1 MVRIEV
7 QLRPEEAAQVLR
19 ACDVFAGSATERA
32 DALVTMAEATLRG
45 DQPDRPPA
53 PASPRRFHGAS
64 FAMPA

>member
-19 ACDVFAGSATERA
+19 ACDVFAGSA
-32 DALVTMAEATLRG
+32 EATLRG

-53 PASPRRFHGAS
+53 PASPRRFHDAS